1 MQGAVIR
8 KRETYYRCLARTLA
22 PGSAALASHPRTV
35 NLREFDVVEPL
46 NAWIGFVFS
55 KGNVERTVAALV
67 ASQDGG
73 GRPSAHEA
81 RRRGNGSP
89 MPRAA

>member
-22 PGSAALASHPRTV
+22 PGSAALAGHPRTV

-46 NAWIGFVFS
+46 NAWIGSLFS

-67 ASQDGG
+67 ASQDGAEK
-73 GRPSAHEA
+73 PSVHD
-81 RRRGNGSP
+81 
-89 MPRAA
+89 AASHTPVA